1 MNKFI
6 ISSIV
11 LLIIAFSACSQLTS
25 PKDAVKPTATIT
37 KFNQGMDYGKTQ
49 MFSDTLDA
57 LTLHSEVHDFNT
69 LEMIQ
74 IRPSSDSTIVIKNF
88 TPRILT
94 DITIIAQIVELGLEF
109 HLVKLDTVLPHA
121 HFEITNPISLGIENF
136 QGLEGEV
143 ISLEG
148 FNYIPM
154 GSIEFRVL
162 ADTEFLQKL
171 ATIQVDW
178 DVSFNDYTFGK
189 EKVEPSGVF
198 WHPIRP
204 AQARL
209 YTLLLLNTSYMF
221 SQSDYQ
227 ERFLNEKFYKD
238 TDLDTRTVKDEDWF
252 TPEETETLLFDNVYH
267 HRFKVGITGGG
278 GLGGGA
284 VLGISNG
291 TLTKQFVYAY
301 NDSLIDLDYLPQAY
315 NKGPHPLYS
324 HEMGHAFGYGHNSNV
339 CSTGRLGPSGTPEW
353 EMMFGFPA
361 VSNIMHGKYMEYEL
375 YPLPQ
380 EDYYRPEDF
389 DFQQPSWDAE
399 Y

>member
-49 MFSDTLDA
+49 MFSDTLVA

-74 IRPSSDSTIVIKNF
+74 IKPSSDSTIVIKNF

-198 WHPIRP
+198 GIP
-204 AQARL
+204 
-209 YTLLLLNTSYMF
+209 F
-221 SQSDYQ
+221 
-227 ERFLNEKFYKD
+227 
-238 TDLDTRTVKDEDWF
+238 DLHKQGSTRSC
-252 TPEETETLLFDNVYH
+252 Y
-267 HRFKVGITGGG
+267 
-278 GLGGGA
+278 
-284 VLGISNG
+284 
-291 TLTKQFVYAY
+291 
-301 NDSLIDLDYLPQAY
+301 
-315 NKGPHPLYS
+315 
-324 HEMGHAFGYGHNSNV
+324 
-339 CSTGRLGPSGTPEW
+339 
-353 EMMFGFPA
+353 
-361 VSNIMHGKYMEYEL
+361 
-375 YPLPQ
+375 
-380 EDYYRPEDF
+380 
-389 DFQQPSWDAE
+389 
-399 Y
+399 